1 MPPQYRP
8 AGQGLPK
15 RRPIEDFTAHVMRVA
30 KAKSD
35 APEVVMPLMKAMP
48 KIPPRPPA
56 PPRKIPKEP
65 PYPPPGREIPQP
77 MTPPKSPMTPPKP
90 PCPRRKFSMAISGS
104 ASSGSE
110 EMTTASD
117 ITATSEA
124 TKPPEPSTKP
134 LITTATT
141 LGERVQHPRLVRKPR
156 TPPAPRR
163 HMPSSA
169 PPVVELPP
177 AVEDMSGG
185 ECTEDNVNEGTQHA
199 PLDALVERVV
209 DEVSRRVLE
218 HFASAPYMVGL
229 SENAVCEYV
238 KRQCS
243 LHDNKHDGDEPKHV
257 NSNQSEEPSSM
268 RFARFSRNCADCLF
282 LHFN

>member
-1 MPPQYRP
+1 M
-8 AGQGLPK
+8 L
-15 RRPIEDFTAHVMRVA
+15 
-30 KAKSD
+30 
-35 APEVVMPLMKAMP
+35 L
-48 KIPPRPPA
+48 
-56 PPRKIPKEP
+56 
-65 PYPPPGREIPQP
+65 
-77 MTPPKSPMTPPKP
+77 
-90 PCPRRKFSMAISGS
+90 SGT
-104 ASSGSE
+104 E

-238 KRQCS
+238 RRQCS
-243 LHDNKHDGDEPKHV
+243 LHDNKHDGDEPNMLIPINLKNRARCDLHDSFATV
-257 NSNQSEEPSSM
+257 PIACSCTLIDNITCKTQNTSN
-268 RFARFSRNCADCLF
+268 FSHRLYSGIFGLLWVYLIGLAALD
-282 LHFN
+282 